1 MRLLTAVSSVRVC
14 QGQPLVWV
22 YKYFAYRP
30 IFFCD
35 LKNFQVGYLFNS
47 DEIRIFY
54 DIINLPTIFTK
65 EAHIWK
71 ILLVVF

>member
-1 MRLLTAVSSVRVC
+1 M
-14 QGQPLVWV
+14 V

-65 EAHIWK
+65 EAYIWE
-71 ILLVVF
+71 ILLVTF

>member
-1 MRLLTAVSSVRVC
+1 M
-14 QGQPLVWV
+14 V

-54 DIINLPTIFTK
+54 DIINLPAIFTK